1 MSTVVN
7 IFSHT
12 IGRKVIMSLTGL
24 FLILFITIHLV
35 GNLQLIFG
43 TPESFNEYTV
53 TMTTSPLIMAAS
65 YVTYI
70 SIILHAVFGVVLSLN
85 NRKSRPVQYAQN
97 QASANSSWSSRSMF
111 LLGSVLFIFIILHMG
126 NFWFKFKFGTIELD
140 VNGVKDMYTVV
151 ETSFTW
157 WWYVLLY
164 VIGMVGLGYHLAHGF
179 QSAFQS
185 LGINHKAY
193 TPVIKAIGLGYSIIV
208 PALFALIP
216 VYMFITSL

>member
-43 TPESFNEYTV
+43 TPESFNEYTL
-53 TMTTSPLIMAAS
+53 TMTTSPLIMVAS

-85 NRKSRPVQYAQN
+85 NRNARPVQYASD

-126 NFWFKFKFGTIELD
+126 NFWFRYKFGTIEE

-151 ETSFTW
+151 QTSFTW

>member
-35 GNLQLIFG
+35 GNLQLLTG
-43 TPESFNEYTV
+43 NAEGFNEYTL

-65 YVTYI
+65 YITYL
-70 SIILHAVFGVVLSLN
+70 SIILHAIYGIVLSRLN
-85 NRKSRPVQYAQN
+85 RNSRPVQYAVN
-97 QASANSSWSSRSMF
+97 AASANSSWSSRSML
-111 LLGSVLFIFIILHMG
+111 LLGSVVFIFIILHMG
-126 NFWFKFKFGTIELD
+126 NFWFKYKFGTIGTD
-140 VNGVKDMYTVV
+140 ANGLKDMYTVV